1 MSFEEPDF
9 WGDKRTD
16 NCSQKKNYEYFIN
29 VNLLQ
34 VVTVPWLRTD
44 FVNNYALCDKCATLG
59 GHKQQ
64 PISLRGCFETDCHL

>member
-1 MSFEEPDF
+1 MKSLISGETKEQTTVV
-9 WGDKRTD
+9 K
-16 NCSQKKNYEYFIN
+16 KKNYEYFIN

-44 FVNNYALCDKCATLG
+44 FVNNYALCDKSAKLG